1 MNTGDRVR
9 MQFSMPLSEIIL
21 DFYDKLKQITSGY
34 ARYGYAFDNGNLYIY
49 GSLEYEEG
57 EYREAPL
64 VKVHFEYENEV
75 NAFRRFISC

>member
-34 ARYGYAFDNGNLYIY
+34 ARYGYAFDNGNLYLRQL
-49 GSLEYEEG
+49 GVRG
-57 EYREAPL
+57 R
-64 VKVHFEYENEV
+64 
-75 NAFRRFISC
+75 